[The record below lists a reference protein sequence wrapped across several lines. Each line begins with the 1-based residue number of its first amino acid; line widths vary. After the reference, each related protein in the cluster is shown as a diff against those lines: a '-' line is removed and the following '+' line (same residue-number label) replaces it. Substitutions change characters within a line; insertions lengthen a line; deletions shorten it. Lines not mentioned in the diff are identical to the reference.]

1 MGERKKTLEDERLL
15 SLLEEAC
22 HRLGISVRYER
33 LEGGD
38 CSIADGFCRIKGQS
52 FVFIDRRR
60 TVREKICILR
70 EVVGRTNAEA
80 AYLPP
85 IVRELVEEEKTG
97 RKSQKNLDMDP

>member
-1 MGERKKTLEDERLL
+1 LL

-38 CSIADGFCRIKGQS
+38 CAIADGFCRIKGQS

-70 EVVGRTNAEA
+70 EVVGHADAGA

-85 IVRELVEEEKTG
+85 VVRELVEEEQAG
-97 RKSQKNLDMDP
+97 RRSQKGLDMDL